1 MSRRSKS
8 TTRKPARRPRRAVM
22 PEFEPERPGIIRR
35 FRNALPSASST
46 IKALV
51 ALGIPSAAAYAL
63 NRKYPGAVDA
73 ALGNVR
79 SRISTRI
86 AEDYIPSGEFM
97 VDSDEYAAHVDG
109 EGIGGA
115 RRRRVRK
122 PASRTTLRPVSRAR
136 TPARRRR
143 VGRGEGGAAK
153 RPLTAYQKFVKRH
166 RRPGV
171 SMSQVARM
179 WRNR

>member
-63 NRKYPGAVDA
+63 YNKYPDAVNS
-73 ALGNVR
+73 ALGNVSTGTAKYFIPR
-79 SRISTRI
+79 SL
-86 AEDYIPSGEFM
+86 FM
-97 VDSDEYAAHVDG
+97 TDPEEYAAHVDG

-122 PASRTTLRPVSRAR
+122 PASRTTLRPISRAK

-166 RRPGV
+166 RKPGV